1 MTLIIT
7 ELSKFG
13 IVMVADSAV
22 TLTEILPNGNQ
33 FSHVLNG
40 AQKLQAIPYLKA
52 GISVW
57 GLGNIPTQN
66 GNLSTDVWI
75 NDFTERHSQIVT
87 LSEFADCLVQELQES
102 VGDYQSPVGFHLA
115 GFVNIENQNL
125 PTFYHVRN
133 VDGTFAHYDFHEFIV
148 GQDYPPRA
156 LAENEMYITRNGD
169 YGTYAVLAT
178 AVQRALPIIQNG
190 IGINIPHPS
199 LQGRI
204 AYHSAWIKFVS
215 ELYASS
221 GLLRTIGGNISALG
235 IYPDGQIIYYP
246 SS

>member
-1 MTLIIT
+1 
-7 ELSKFG
+7 
-13 IVMVADSAV
+13 MVADSAV
-22 TLTEILPNGNQ
+22 TFTETLPNGNQ

-40 AQKLQAIPYLKA
+40 AQKLQAIPYLGA

-57 GLGNIPTQN
+57 GLGSIPTKN

-75 NDFTERHSQIVT
+75 NDFIDKHSQIVT
-87 LSEFADCLVQELQES
+87 LAEFAERLAQELQES
-102 VGDYQSPVGFHLA
+102 LGENQISVGFHLA
-115 GFVNIENQNL
+115 GFIKAENKSL

-133 VDGTFAHYDFHEFIV
+133 VDGTFVHYDFHEFIV
-148 GQDYPPRA
+148 GQDFPPRE
-156 LAENEMYITRNGD
+156 LAENESYITRNGD
-169 YGTYAVLAT
+169 YGAYAVLAN
-178 AVQRALPIIQNG
+178 AVQNTLPIIQNG

-221 GLLRTIGGNISALG
+221 GLLRTIGGSISALG

-246 SS
+246 NT

>member
-1 MTLIIT
+1 
-7 ELSKFG
+7 
-13 IVMVADSAV
+13 MVADSAV
-22 TLTEILPNGNQ
+22 TFAEILPDGSQ
-33 FSHVLNG
+33 VHHVLNG

-57 GLGNIPTQN
+57 GLGGIPTQN
-66 GNLSTDVWI
+66 GNLSTDIWI
-75 NDFTERHSQIVT
+75 NDFIARHAHVVT
-87 LSEFADCLVQELQES
+87 LAEFAEFLVQELQAS
-102 VGDYQSPVGFHLA
+102 LGNNQVPVGFHLA
-115 GFVNIENQNL
+115 GFVEVEGRNL

-133 VDGTFAHYDFHEFIV
+133 VDGTFVHYDYHEFV
-148 GQDYPPRA
+148 VEQDFPPRE
-156 LAENEMYITRNGD
+156 LAENESYITRNGD
-169 YGTYAVLAT
+169 YGAYAVLAN
-178 AVQRALPIIQNG
+178 AVQNTLPTIQQG